1 MTYLWRINNMANLY
15 ELTGQVLELQ
25 NMLLDGEYEE
35 QIINDTIES
44 LAFEIEEKAE
54 NYAKVIKNIEADVE
68 GYKKEEKRLADKRKS
83 LENRIKYLKV
93 NLENSMI
100 ALDKKKFK
108 TQLFSF
114 NIQKNAPSLKI
125 DDAAVIPSIYLIPQE
140 PIIDKNKLKDDV
152 KNGLEIEGV
161 RLEQSESLRIR

>member
-1 MTYLWRINNMANLY
+1 MANLY

-68 GYKKEEKRLADKRKS
+68 GLKSEEKRISEKRRV
-83 LENRIKYLKV
+83 LENRVKYLKT
-93 NLENSMI
+93 NLEQSMI

-125 DDAAVIPSIYLIPQE
+125 ENADIIPKKYYIPQD
-140 PIIDKNKLKDDV
+140 PIVDNAKLKEDL
-152 KNGLEIEGV
+152 KNGLAINGAY
-161 RLEQSESLRIR
+161 LMQTESLRIR